1 MGQWSS
7 YRIGKL
13 CDEQREEVNANISN
27 YMQNTGLGMTKD
39 QYFEMCEA
47 LGTQPLDSE
56 IPLEIDDFPSEVQE
70 AFAVHSSLQDNWD
83 TMNGHYLGKDLS
95 MFLTV
100 YRDILHLPIE
110 DIKVYFDLVLH
121 IDSVKRKLVADS
133 KPKDN
138 PKP

>member
-1 MGQWSS
+1 
-7 YRIGKL
+7 
-13 CDEQREEVNANISN
+13 
-27 YMQNTGLGMTKD
+27 MQNTGVGMTKD

-70 AFAVHSSLQDNWD
+70 AFSIHNSLQDNWD
-83 TMNGHYLGKDLS
+83 TMNGNYLGKDLS
-95 MFLTV
+95 IFMTV
-100 YRDILHLPIE
+100 FRDIMCLPIE

-121 IDSVKRKLVADS
+121 IDSVKRKLVSDS
-133 KPKDN
+133 KPKDT